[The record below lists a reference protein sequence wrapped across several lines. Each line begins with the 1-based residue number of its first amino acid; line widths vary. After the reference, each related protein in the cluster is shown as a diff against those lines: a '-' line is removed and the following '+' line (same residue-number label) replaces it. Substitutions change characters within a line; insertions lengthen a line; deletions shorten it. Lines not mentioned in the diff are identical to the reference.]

1 MGGLTTERGHFVV
14 PKDEVPYPLW
24 NRLIGEHEPGRN
36 IEGPA
41 EGTR

>member
-1 MGGLTTERGHFVV
+1 MTTEHGYFVV

-24 NRLIGEHEPGRN
+24 NRLIGEQKPERR

-41 EGTR
+41 EGMR